1 MAKEKKPAVVVTK
14 MAAEGFWVA
23 GTGQWGPGAGRGQR
37 GGGAGGGGDGTKKT
51 PSLHRLGGIV
61 LVFLRIG

>member
-23 GTGQWGPGAGRGQR
+23 GTGQWSGGSGGGGSGG
-37 GGGAGGGGDGTKKT
+37 GGGAEKT